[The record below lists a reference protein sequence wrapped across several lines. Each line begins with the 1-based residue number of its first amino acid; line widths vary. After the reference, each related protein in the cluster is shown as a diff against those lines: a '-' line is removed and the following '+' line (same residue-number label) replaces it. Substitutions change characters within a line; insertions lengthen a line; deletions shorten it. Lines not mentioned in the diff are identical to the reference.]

1 MPHVKT
7 GKLRLLATT
16 TPRRSSLA
24 PETPTMIEE
33 GLAGFDVS
41 AWYAVL
47 APARTPRDVIAK
59 LNAEINKALAEP
71 EMKSRFAAQ
80 GVEFVGGTP
89 AEAEAFV
96 RGEGARWQKIIKATG
111 MKAD

>member
-1 MPHVKT
+1 
-7 GKLRLLATT
+7 
-16 TPRRSSLA
+16 
-24 PETPTMIEE
+24 MIEE

-59 LNAEINKALAEP
+59 LNAEINKALADP
-71 EMKSRFAAQ
+71 EMKARFAAQ
-80 GVEFVGGTP
+80 GVEFVGGSP

-96 RGEGARWQKIIKATG
+96 RGEGARWQKVIKATG